1 MELRAGDAQ
10 ARFDLERGARLAS
23 LTSRGVDLVL
33 AEGAEPFGIGS
44 FVMAPWAGRIRD
56 ARAHHDGRTLA
67 LEPWTDG
74 HAIHGLVHALPWRE
88 TAPGTCVVDVTEGW
102 FAPVRVEQSAVL
114 ASDALTV
121 VHTLEALEVPVPA
134 TLGWHPWF
142 PRTLGGAEVALH
154 LEAASLHERDASGVP
169 SGRQVAVDGPIGAGP
184 WDDAFAGPRWPAR
197 LTWPGVL
204 ARDIA
209 SDAAVAVV
217 YTEPAHTLCGE
228 PQTGPPDEVHLA
240 PRLVVP
246 GEPLTL
252 TTTLRWRWADAA

>member
-1 MELRAGDAQ
+1 MELSAGDAH
-10 ARFDLERGARLAS
+10 ARFDLARGARLAS
-23 LTSRGVDLVL
+23 LTSRGMDLVL
-33 AEGAEPFGIGS
+33 TEGPEPFGIGS

-56 ARAHHDGRTLA
+56 ARALHDGRTLA

-74 HAIHGLVHALPWRE
+74 HAIHGLAHALAWRA
-88 TAPGTCVVDVTEGW
+88 TAPGTATVEVTEGW
-102 FAPVRVEQSAVL
+102 FAPVRVEQSASL
-114 ASDALTV
+114 AADALTV

-142 PRTLGGAEVALH
+142 PRTLGGVEVVLH
-154 LEAASLHERDASGVP
+154 LEAASLYERDASGVP
-169 SGRQVAVDGPIGAGP
+169 SGRRLTIDGPIPAGP

-197 LTWPGVL
+197 LEWPGVVTL
-204 ARDIA
+204 EIA
-209 SDAAVAVV
+209 SDAPVAVV
-217 YTEPAHTLCGE
+217 YTEPEHTLCVE

-240 PRLVVP
+240 PRIVVP